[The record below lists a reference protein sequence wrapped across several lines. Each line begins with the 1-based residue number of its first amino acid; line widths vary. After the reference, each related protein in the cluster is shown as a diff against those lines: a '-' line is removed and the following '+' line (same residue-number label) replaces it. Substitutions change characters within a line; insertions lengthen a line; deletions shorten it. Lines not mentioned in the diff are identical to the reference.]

1 MTSHKPLGWL
11 IAESFM
17 AAVARELSVLPANT
31 SRVKSWPARLCSMAI
46 GGLTELTADIGLGI
60 SYLLGFR
67 RQRRQGF
74 IRVGEA
80 RAQESD
86 GEDNGTPASE
96 EIDAS
101 PKRSAP
107 AWDRSLADRKLWLL
121 KRSGLFGKDTK
132 GAQIERACSLDDL
145 RNAYKLVHDVY
156 FGTGFIEPEAAGMRL
171 RIFETTPDM
180 ATFVAKVAG
189 RVVGVLSVVADTPEF
204 GLPSDA
210 AFKHELDLLRATG
223 ARLCETTNQAVEE
236 SFRKS
241 AVPTELMRCAVAH
254 FTKAGFD
261 ETVATVSPGHNSFYE
276 LLGFREIG
284 SKRSYSKKLD
294 DPVVAL
300 GMDVHQYRRPPTG
313 LNEAEQFVH
322 RFLAGEN
329 HFLADVE
336 EWEKKAQTNFLD
348 AELLAQLFVTERN
361 FIAEC
366 SPGELKTLQRRWG
379 HELFSVVTGALFMP
393 STEKLVEA
401 VFPTSDCAAEA
412 R

>member
-31 SRVKSWPARLCSMAI
+31 SRVKSWPARLYSMAI
-46 GGLTELTADIGLGI
+46 GGLTELTADIGLGV

-171 RIFETTPDM
+171 RIF
-180 ATFVAKVAG
+180 
-189 RVVGVLSVVADTPEF
+189 
-204 GLPSDA
+204 
-210 AFKHELDLLRATG
+210 
-223 ARLCETTNQAVEE
+223 
-236 SFRKS
+236 
-241 AVPTELMRCAVAH
+241 
-254 FTKAGFD
+254 
-261 ETVATVSPGHNSFYE
+261 
-276 LLGFREIG
+276 
-284 SKRSYSKKLD
+284 
-294 DPVVAL
+294 
-300 GMDVHQYRRPPTG
+300 
-313 LNEAEQFVH
+313 
-322 RFLAGEN
+322 
-329 HFLADVE
+329 
-336 EWEKKAQTNFLD
+336 
-348 AELLAQLFVTERN
+348 
-361 FIAEC
+361 
-366 SPGELKTLQRRWG
+366 
-379 HELFSVVTGALFMP
+379 
-393 STEKLVEA
+393 
-401 VFPTSDCAAEA
+401 
-412 R
+412 